1 MRRYDHFYV
10 DGQFLRCNGN
20 TAFAIVN
27 PSTEEPVGE
36 VALCSVGDVDT
47 AVQSAHRAL
56 GLWAKSSLDQRK
68 GLLSQ
73 LRRELELRTDAIA
86 EALAIEMG
94 CPVWLGRMMQVP
106 MALKGIDFA
115 IEGIDQLAWTET
127 IGNGIVE
134 RVPVGV
140 IAAIT
145 PWNFPLHQIVAKIA
159 AGIAAGCT
167 TVLKPSE
174 IAPGAALVFIEAL
187 HASGVPPGVVNMMW
201 GDAEIGR
208 ALVTHAEVSKISF
221 TGSTHVGRQIM
232 ATAATN
238 LTPVTLEL
246 GGKSAAVLL
255 DDADLDAAMPVITR
269 LALVNSGQAC
279 VSQSRLIA
287 PARLVS
293 AIIDR
298 FESAIAD
305 WPLGDPLADGTRLG
319 PVATRSQ
326 FQHVNSMIDRA
337 AHDGAKRFVGTKG
350 TARHFE
356 NGWYV
361 TPTLFSH
368 VTPDMEIAQREVFG
382 PVLALLSYENEDDA
396 ELLANATRYGLSGAV
411 WSRDQDRATRFA
423 RRMRTGQVV
432 INGAPQNL
440 ATPFGGFGDSGFGRE
455 NGRFGIE
462 ELLTYRSLHG
472 GSRPGMV

>member
-1 MRRYDHFYV
+1 MKRYDQFYI
-10 DGQFLRCNGN
+10 DGQFLRCNGK
-20 TAFAIVN
+20 TAFEIIN
-27 PSTEEPVGE
+27 PSTQEPVGE
-36 VALCSVGDVDT
+36 VALCSADDVDT
-47 AVQSAHRAL
+47 AVRSAHRSL
-56 GLWAKSSLDQRK
+56 GSWAKSSLEQRK
-68 GLLSQ
+68 GILSQ

-134 RVPVGV
+134 RLPVGV

-145 PWNFPLHQIVAKIA
+145 PWNFPLHQIVAKVA

-174 IAPGAALVFIEAL
+174 IAPGAALLFIEAL
-187 HASGVPPGVVNMMW
+187 HACGAPPGMVNMIW
-201 GDAEIGR
+201 GDAAIGQ
-208 ALVTHAEVSKISF
+208 ALVTHAQVSKISF
-221 TGSTHVGRQIM
+221 TGSTHVGRHIM
-232 ATAATN
+232 ATAAAN

-255 DDADLDAAMPVITR
+255 EDADLDAAIPAVTR

-287 PARLVS
+287 PEKLVPEIIERLKH
-293 AIIDR
+293 AI
-298 FESAIAD
+298 SD
-305 WPLGDPLADGTRLG
+305 WPLGDPRDEATRLG
-319 PVATRSQ
+319 PLATRSQ
-326 FQHVNSMIDRA
+326 LQHVTGMIERA
-337 AHDGAKRFVGTKG
+337 AGQGARQCVTNGGEDGIER
-350 TARHFE
+350 
-356 NGWYV
+356 GWYV
-361 TPTLFSH
+361 APTVFSD
-368 VTPDMEIAQREVFG
+368 VTPEMEIAQKEVFG
-382 PVLALLSYENEDDA
+382 PVLSVLAYRHEA
-396 ELLANATRYGLSGAV
+396 EAVSLANATRYGLSGAV
-411 WSRDQDRATRFA
+411 WSRDQARATEFA
-423 RRMRTGQVV
+423 RCLHTGQVV
-432 INGAPQNL
+432 INGAAQNL
-440 ATPFGGFGDSGFGRE
+440 ATPFGGVGDSGFGRE

-472 GSRPGMV
+472 ASPSRLA